1 MNQEDLIIKSS
12 TLGFV
17 GTNCYFVAKKSAAVP
32 VHGIVIDPAYDGKK
46 IYEDLKAEGCV
57 VDLVLLT
64 HAHFDHI
71 GGAYELC
78 ELSGAPLYC
87 HALEKRLCEDTEAN
101 LSADYGLPCQVQPDR
116 FLEDG
121 ELIRQDGLEI
131 QVLSTPGHTE
141 GSCCYY
147 LPKEQVLFSGDTLFA
162 QSVGRT
168 DLPTGSTEKLMQ
180 SIREKLLV
188 LPEET
193 RVCPGHMDTTTIGY
207 EKRVNPFF

>member
-17 GTNCYFVAKKSAAVP
+17 GTNCYFVAKKSASVP

-71 GGAYELC
+71 GGACELC

-87 HALEKRLCEDTEAN
+87 HALEKDCAKTLRQT
-101 LSADYGLPCQVQPDR
+101 
-116 FLEDG
+116 FLLTMACPVRCNRIDFWKM
-121 ELIRQDGLEI
+121 
-131 QVLSTPGHTE
+131 
-141 GSCCYY
+141 GS
-147 LPKEQVLFSGDTLFA
+147 
-162 QSVGRT
+162 
-168 DLPTGSTEKLMQ
+168 
-180 SIREKLLV
+180 
-188 LPEET
+188 
-193 RVCPGHMDTTTIGY
+193 
-207 EKRVNPFF
+207 

>member
-17 GTNCYFVAKKSAAVP
+17 GTNCYFVAKKSASVP
-32 VHGIVIDPAYDGKK
+32 VQGIVIDPAYDGKK

-64 HAHFDHI
+64 HAH
-71 GGAYELC
+71 
-78 ELSGAPLYC
+78 C

-121 ELIRQDGLEI
+121 EVIRQDGLEI

-193 RVCPGHMDTTTIGY
+193 RVYPGHMDTTTIGY